1 MSEELREQLE
11 KREVLPNIIDDIIKM
26 STLTPEEF
34 YVDDARI
41 MEDAFKIADIFGGGY
56 DVLPTEHKKMML
68 DNCIRLY
75 SSVVV
80 ILQKNLNEGAAH

>member
-1 MSEELREQLE
+1 MTKDLREQLE
-11 KREVLPNIIDDIIKM
+11 EREVQPNLIDDIIKM
-26 STLTPEEF
+26 SELTPAEF

-56 DVLPTEHKKMML
+56 DVLPEDHKKMML

-80 ILQKNLNEGAAH
+80 ILQKNLNEGVAH